1 MIEQIES
8 GIDRLSISKEDIDYR
23 PYDPANTDLLN
34 RMITMIAS
42 ELSEPYSIYT
52 YHYFLKNWP
61 SLCYF
66 AYFKNSIVGVILGK
80 LENHT
85 SSTGV

>member
-1 MIEQIES
+1 
-8 GIDRLSISKEDIDYR
+8 LSINKSDIDYK
-23 PYDPANTDLLN
+23 PYDPNNNELLN
-34 RMITMIAS
+34 KMISMIAS

-66 AYFKNSIVGVILGK
+66 AYFKDNIVAVILGK

-85 SSTGV
+85 SSASV